1 MSDADIRDES
11 TKQEWSPKAVT
22 LGPQNSWPPNPQKLF
37 KWLFGFPGYLWPENL
52 LLLGI
57 TLATWTFLTPDL
69 STMQSFQVW
78 WIALI
83 FARNIALILILYG
96 GAHLYFYVYKCQGDT
111 SKFTKQPLAT
121 NSSRFRFKSQVLDN
135 MFHTLAIGV
144 PVFTGYEVISYWAFA
159 NGYLGF
165 IDFGGDPVLFWGW
178 FGLLLFVAPMIHAVV
193 FYFVHR
199 FLHTKTMYKAVHS
212 LHHRNVV
219 VGPWSGLDMH
229 LVEHLLYFSTV
240 VVQWLLAL
248 HPVNAL
254 FQIQIAAIYPITGH
268 LGYEKLIIDGKEK
281 FDFDGYFHY
290 LHHKFFEC
298 NYGTGVIALDKL
310 FGTFHDG
317 SKESQIVLR
326 DQIRAKRK
334 ATA

>member
-1 MSDADIRDES
+1 MPDTDPLDKSGE
-11 TKQEWSPKAVT
+11 KEWSPEPAT
-22 LGPQNSWPPNPQKLF
+22 LAPINSWPPRPLQLF
-37 KWLFGFPGYLWPENL
+37 KWLFGFPGFLWPENL
-52 LLLGI
+52 LVFGI
-57 TLATWTFLTPDL
+57 TLTTWTFLTPDL
-69 STMQSFQVW
+69 YTMQSFEVW
-78 WIALI
+78 WVALL
-83 FARNIALILILYG
+83 FTRNIALILVLYG
-96 GAHLYFYVYKCQGDT
+96 GAHLYFYVYKRQGNLF
-111 SKFTKQPLAT
+111 KFTKQPLVT
-121 NSSRFRFKSQVLDN
+121 NSDRFLFKSQVLDN

-144 PVFTGYEVISYWAFA
+144 PVFTGYEAITYWAFA

-165 IDFGGDPVLFWGW
+165 IDLGANPVLFWCW
-178 FGLLLFVAPMIHAVV
+178 FVLLLLLAPMIHSIV

-199 FLHTKTMYKAVHS
+199 LLHTKSLYKSVHS

-229 LVEHLLYFSTV
+229 LLEHVLYFSTV

-254 FQIQIAAIYPITGH
+254 FQIQIAAIYPLTGH
-268 LGYEKLIIDGKEK
+268 LGYEKLVIGDKEK
-281 FDFDGYFHY
+281 FDVGGYFHY

-298 NYGTGVIALDKL
+298 NYGTGVVGLDKL

-317 SKESQIVLR
+317 SKESQAALR
-326 DQIRAKRK
+326 NQIRAKRK